1 MIQKRSFIE
10 SLFDLSFNSFIITKV
25 AGVIYAIGIGFT
37 GLTAMAVM
45 FSSLSMGG
53 GALMGAII
61 GVPLLVLLNL
71 IFMRMAL
78 ESLISTI
85 KTAENTTVLAEAA
98 RRSHGL

>member
-61 GVPLLVLLNL
+61 GVPLMVLLNL

-85 KTAENTTVLAEAA
+85 KTAENTTILAEAA
-98 RRSHGL
+98 RRSQGL